1 MIRRSLERVVN
12 DPPAALL
19 PILVPLSLFYRGFSS
34 LHRRLYSSGILRPGS
49 LPRPVV
55 SVGNLTAGGGGKTP
69 LTMWLAEKLIAS
81 GVRVAVLT
89 RGYGRI
95 HGGLRIV
102 EPGDSWEVVGD
113 EPALMASKI
122 KGVTVAV
129 SKDRFAAGTRVLEKG
144 EVDLFLLDDGFQ
156 HYALK
161 RDLDIVVVDDR
172 RRFGNGRLLPAGI
185 LREPVS
191 RLQDA
196 DLIVV
201 TKARRA
207 DPEFKRFLNESS
219 PAPVFWADYRPEGLA
234 PVIACEGASKEEVPG
249 GTFVAFCGIAGPEG
263 FHDTL
268 ARAGIEVAEL
278 LAFPD
283 HHPFSASDVDRIVK
297 TAERRQAVG
306 LVTTEKDAVRWPH
319 QKLSLPVYFL
329 SVQPVIEGEEDILE
343 RVLTLVD
350 KTRGPA

>member
-1 MIRRSLERVVN
+1 MRRCFEKILTA
-12 DPPAALL
+12 PPSWLR
-19 PILVPLSLFYRGFSS
+19 PVLVPLAFLYSGTAA
-34 LHRRLYSSGILRPGS
+34 LHRGLYRLGILKS
-49 LPRPVV
+49 VNLPRPVV

-69 LTMWLAEKLIAS
+69 IVMWLAEKLIAS

-89 RGYGRI
+89 RGYGRV
-95 HGGLRIV
+95 HDGLRIV
-102 EPGDSWEVVGD
+102 EPEDGWEIVGD
-113 EPALMASKI
+113 EPALMVSKI

-129 SKDRFAAGTRVLEKG
+129 SNDRFAAGTRVLENG

-161 RDLDIVVVDDR
+161 RDLNIVVVDGH
-172 RRFGNGRLLPAGI
+172 RRFGNGRLMPAGI

-191 RLQDA
+191 RLQNA

-201 TKARRA
+201 TKARRE
-207 DPEFKRFLNESS
+207 DPEFKRYLSEHST
-219 PAPVFWADYRPEGLA
+219 APVFWADYRPEGLS
-234 PVIACEGASKEEVPG
+234 PVISCEGVSKEEVPE

-278 LAFPD
+278 LVFPD

-306 LVTTEKDAVRWPH
+306 LVTTEKDAIRWPRGN
-319 QKLSLPVYFL
+319 LSLPVYSL
-329 SVQPVIEGEEDILE
+329 SIQPVIEGEEDILE
-343 RVLTLVD
+343 RILTLVR
-350 KTRGPA
+350 KARGTA